1 MAKKLKK
8 FLILLDNENL
18 LYFPGSFL
26 TGKVLLELE
35 DETPAL
41 GSCNVRRNAKNA
53 QCKARSGSPLAREN
67 GFQRRATGCN
77 LQLSQRSWN

>member
-41 GSCNVRRNAKNA
+41 GSYSQFEECRAQRGKGVRRRGGIP
-53 QCKARSGSPLAREN
+53 ARRGLTWVLGLSVCL
-67 GFQRRATGCN
+67 TG
-77 LQLSQRSWN
+77 

>member
-26 TGKVLLELE
+26 TGRVLLELE
-35 DETPAL
+35 EETPAL
-41 GSCNVRRNAKNA
+41 GS
-53 QCKARSGSPLAREN
+53 
-67 GFQRRATGCN
+67 
-77 LQLSQRSWN
+77 